1 MIRNDGYK
9 KKYHSTC
16 RYRILSQKYIRMEV
30 SYEKTGAF
38 KLETAFYLKYQ
49 KVMLRKALRYTA
61 QMDDAED
68 IVSACW
74 LSLLQRLPMLM
85 EMKEATR
92 YAYIMTS
99 VRNRAIDFL
108 RRQKSA
114 GVLYG
119 DYRNMEP
126 TDPDWKRSFER
137 IVMRDM
143 IERLLLL
150 LTPGERAVTLRKLCE
165 QPEKEICAALQM
177 TPNAVRLHWHRVKK
191 RLRAKV
197 EENEMNA
204 AFMLE
209 EKR

>member
-1 MIRNDGYK
+1 
-9 KKYHSTC
+9 
-16 RYRILSQKYIRMEV
+16 MEV

-38 KLETAFYLKYQ
+38 KPETALYLKYQ

-108 RRQKSA
+108 RRQKRA
-114 GVLYG
+114 GILYG
-119 DYRNMEP
+119 DYQSIELV
-126 TDPDWKRSFER
+126 DPNWKRSFEHM
-137 IVMRDM
+137 VMRDM
-143 IERLLLL
+143 IERFLPL
-150 LTPGERAVTLRKLCE
+150 LTPRERAVTLRKLCE

-177 TPNAVRLHWHRVKK
+177 TPNAVRLHWYRTKK
-191 RLRAKV
+191 RLREKV
-197 EENEMNA
+197 EEI
-204 AFMLE
+204 
-209 EKR
+209 

>member
-1 MIRNDGYK
+1 
-9 KKYHSTC
+9 
-16 RYRILSQKYIRMEV
+16 MEV

-38 KLETAFYLKYQ
+38 KPETALYLKYQ

-108 RRQKSA
+108 RRQKRA
-114 GVLYG
+114 GILYG
-119 DYRNMEP
+119 DYQSIELV
-126 TDPDWKRSFER
+126 DPNWKRSFEHM
-137 IVMRDM
+137 VMRDM
-143 IERLLLL
+143 IERFLPL
-150 LTPGERAVTLRKLCE
+150 LTPRERAVTLRKTVRAARERDLRSPSDDPQCGA
-165 QPEKEICAALQM
+165 AALVSHQKA
-177 TPNAVRLHWHRVKK
+177 PAGKGGGNLEVKK
-191 RLRAKV
+191 HL
-197 EENEMNA
+197 
-204 AFMLE
+204 
-209 EKR
+209 

>member
-1 MIRNDGYK
+1 MK
-9 KKYHSTC
+9 
-16 RYRILSQKYIRMEV
+16 
-30 SYEKTGAF
+30 KTGAF
-38 KLETAFYLKYQ
+38 KPETALYLKYQ

-74 LSLLQRLPMLM
+74 LSLLQHLPMLM
-85 EMKEATR
+85 EMEEATR
-92 YAYIMTS
+92 YVYIMTS

-126 TDPDWKRSFER
+126 MDPDWKRSFER

-143 IERLLLL
+143 IERFLLL
-150 LTPGERAVTLRKLCE
+150 LTPRERAVTLHKLNGLH
-165 QPEKEICAALQM
+165 EKEICAALQM
-177 TPNAVRLHWHRVKK
+177 TPNAVRLHWYRAKK
-191 RLRAKV
+191 RLREKV
-197 EENEMNA
+197 GEVHMQE
-204 AFMLE
+204 
-209 EKR
+209 RQ